1 MRKIIAVIGDGMIEE
16 GGVKEQT
23 AFELGKALVDAGYR
37 IQSGGLKGIMK
48 AAFRGAHASEKY
60 REGDTVAILPSFDI
74 KHANEY
80 ADIVIPTGLDLYRNT
95 IVASASAVIAVG
107 GGSGTLSEIANAWA
121 MRRLI
126 IGMTCVEGWS
136 NRLAGQRLDNRKRTD
151 IEEDKIFGA
160 ATVAEAIALLEK
172 YLPAYTESYGGIPKV
187 ERSK

>member
-74 KHANEY
+74 THANEY

-151 IEEDKIFGA
+151 IEEDKIFG
-160 ATVAEAIALLEK
+160 VALLEK